1 MKYISS
7 EHYRED
13 PRQEVEA
20 AFLAGNSP
28 GSLKSTFEARL
39 QSEVLHMPPDA
50 DAIQRIQEQLAHIG
64 ALSTQVEIAA

>member
-13 PRQEVEA
+13 PLQEVEA

-28 GSLKSTFEARL
+28 ESLKTTFDARL
-39 QSEVLHMPPDA
+39 QSEVRHMPPDSE
-50 DAIQRIQEQLAHIG
+50 AIERIQMQLAHIG